1 MNFQDPQTYAIIG
14 AAFQVHK
21 ALGNGFLEVVYQ
33 EALEK
38 EFIYQNIPFEREKS
52 LSIYYRGELLNTSYR
67 ADFICFAR
75 VIVEL
80 KAISRLSNTEE
91 SQVINYLNASNLDKG
106 LLLNFGSRSLEH
118 KRFINN
124 HPKP

>member
-106 LLLNFGSRSLEH
+106 LLLNFGSSLEH